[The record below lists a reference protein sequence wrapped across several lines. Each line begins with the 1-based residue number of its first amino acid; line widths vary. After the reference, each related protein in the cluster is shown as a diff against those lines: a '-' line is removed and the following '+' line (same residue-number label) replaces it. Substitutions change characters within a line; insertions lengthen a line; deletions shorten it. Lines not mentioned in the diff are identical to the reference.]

1 MLLLKARLVDEA
13 LPLAL
18 NKMVESAGVTL
29 VRHITVPMYFINIEI
44 KKILKALPNEDTT
57 NQMK

>member
-29 VRHITVPMYFINIEI
+29 VRHITVPMYFIKI
-44 KKILKALPNEDTT
+44 KKILKAWTNEDTT
-57 NQMK
+57 NRMK